1 MHILL
6 TNDDGIFAPG
16 LAAMY
21 ARLVQIGEVT
31 VVAPAEVRSGASHS
45 ISLVPLAC
53 EKVDIAGKF
62 QGYCVDGSPVD
73 CVKFAVKKLFTDRQI
88 DLVVSGI
95 NHGANV
101 GVHLY
106 YSGTVAAA
114 MEAAFNGIPA
124 VAVSAMCDGQNGNMD
139 KAAECSFGVIQKLL
153 TLDGVRVF
161 NVNVPVLGESD
172 AKGVKVVAHS
182 MNGFYEEYI
191 SSKDEDGQVTYLYT
205 SGKPNDDGLTT
216 MDTTAL
222 MDGFI
227 TITPLRLNMNDTA
240 QREHLDKIQ
249 W

>member
-6 TNDDGIFAPG
+6 TNDDGIFAAG
-16 LAAMY
+16 IAAMY
-21 ARLVQIGEVT
+21 TRLEQMGDVT
-31 VVAPAEVRSGASHS
+31 VIAPSDVRSGAGHS
-45 ISLVPLAC
+45 ISLSPVTC

-62 QGYCVDGSPVD
+62 KGYCMDGSPAD
-73 CVKFAVKKLFTDRQI
+73 CVKFAIKRLFKDRPI

-124 VAVSAMCDGQNGNMD
+124 IAVSAMYNGETSDMD
-139 KAAECSFGVIQKLL
+139 RAAAYCFEVIQKLSPL
-153 TLDGVRVF
+153 EGARVF
-161 NVNVPVLGESD
+161 NVNIPVLDKGGV
-172 AKGVKVVAHS
+172 KGVKVVAHS
-182 MNGFYEEYI
+182 MNGFYEEYV
-191 SSKDEDGQVTYLYT
+191 SNEDKDGRVTYLYT
-205 SGKPNDDGLTT
+205 SGKPNDNAGAA

-227 TITPLRLNMNDTA
+227 TVTPLRLNMNDTA
-240 QREHLDKIQ
+240 QRESLDNIQ

>member
-21 ARLVQIGEVT
+21 DQLVAMGDVT

-45 ISLVPLAC
+45 ISLVPVTC

-73 CVKFAVKKLFTDRQI
+73 CVKFAVKKLFEDRPI
-88 DLVVSGI
+88 DLVISGI

-114 MEAAFNGIPA
+114 MEGAFNGIPA
-124 VAVSAMCDGQNGNMD
+124 VALSAMHNGETGDMD
-139 KAAECSFGVIQKLL
+139 RAAKCSFEIIQKLL
-153 TLDGVRVF
+153 PLDEACVF
-161 NVNVPVLGESD
+161 NVNIPLLDEGD

-182 MNGFYEEYI
+182 MNGFYEEYV
-191 SSKDEDGQVTYLYT
+191 SSKDESGQVTYLYT
-205 SGKPNDDGLTT
+205 SGKPNDDRDTT

-227 TITPLRLNMNDTA
+227 TVTPLRLNMNDTA

>member
-21 ARLVQIGEVT
+21 ARLVQMGDVT

-45 ISLVPLAC
+45 ISLVPITC

-62 QGYCVDGSPVD
+62 QGYCIGGSPVD
-73 CVKFAVKKLFTDRQI
+73 CVKFAVTKLFTDRPI
-88 DLVVSGI
+88 DLVISGI

-124 VAVSAMCDGQNGNMD
+124 VAVSAMCDGQTDEMD
-139 KAAECSFGVIQKLL
+139 QAAERSFEVIQKLL
-153 TLDGVRVF
+153 PLAGGCVY
-161 NVNVPVLGESD
+161 NVNIPLLSEGV

-182 MNGFYEEYI
+182 MNGFYEEYV
-191 SSKDEDGQVTYLYT
+191 SSKDEDGQTTYLYT
-205 SGKPNDDGLTT
+205 SGKPNDDGLAA

-227 TITPLRLNMNDTA
+227 TVTPLRLNMNDSA

>member
-21 ARLVQIGEVT
+21 SRLVAMGDVT
-31 VVAPAEVRSGASHS
+31 VVAPAEVRSGAGHS
-45 ISLVPLAC
+45 ISLGPMTC

-62 QGYCVDGSPVD
+62 QGYCVGGSPAD
-73 CVKFAVKKLFTDRQI
+73 CVKFAVKRLFKDRQI

-114 MEAAFNGIPA
+114 MEGAFNGIPA
-124 VAVSAMCDGQNGNMD
+124 IAVSAMCDGQTDDMD
-139 KAAECSFGVIQKLL
+139 RAAECSCGVIQKLL
-153 TLDGVRVF
+153 PMEGGCVH
-161 NVNVPVLGESD
+161 NVNVPLLSKDGV
-172 AKGVKVVAHS
+172 KGVKVVAHS
-182 MNGFYEEYI
+182 MNGFYEEYV
-191 SSKDEDGQVTYLYT
+191 SSRDKDGQTTYLYT
-205 SGKPNDDGLTT
+205 SGKPNDGADAT

-227 TITPLRLNMNDTA
+227 TVTPLRLNMNDTA